1 MRNIARRAR
10 EEHRKSTL
18 YEDKDI
24 KEDRLENSTTS
35 NGNSSPPLSLDPSI
49 PRPPN
54 QEAVVKWYRDEEI
67 LKGVGLENGRP
78 AKWFHGEIY
87 STNYYFTQLIKN
99 LYFFPKVC

>member
-24 KEDRLENSTTS
+24 KEDRLDNSA
-35 NGNSSPPLSLDPSI
+35 NSSPPLSLDPSI

-78 AKWFHGEIY
+78 AKWFHGEIHK
-87 STNYYFTQLIKN
+87 FI
-99 LYFFPKVC
+99 

>member
-78 AKWFHGEIY
+78 AKWFHGESQPSII
-87 STNYYFTQLIKN
+87 SPNK
-99 LYFFPKVC
+99 